1 MFFRTRGNVV
11 RYNNEEVVIRHKIV
25 RGSDVSKDVKN
36 ELYTGIYLDKDCICI
51 LERNKDNKTIC
62 AAYLNYYNEG
72 GEGNVKINRLWVRP
86 EFRKRHYATEL
97 IYFALSSYK
106 KINTVNLKACADN
119 ELCQRKNAE
128 EGYIEPLTQREL
140 EAFYDKFTYGSNSK
154 MKIHF
159 SRSD

>member
-1 MFFRTRGNVV
+1 MVAFMLM
-11 RYNNEEVVIRHKIV
+11 EQ
-25 RGSDVSKDVKN
+25 SDV
-36 ELYTGIYLDKDCICI
+36 
-51 LERNKDNKTIC
+51 
-62 AAYLNYYNEG
+62 
-72 GEGNVKINRLWVRP
+72 KIHIIHSLADDRIPFCEYFIIPYVLWYFFLIGTV
-86 EFRKRHYATEL
+86 